1 MDTKNLNN
9 KSKIFVRYPPGASGH
24 FISCLILSL
33 VKYIRIYETHR
44 CHRNINDINQG
55 HDFRT
60 QWTDKFKNYTNTA
73 IDLDASVKWIK
84 NNFRFYPT
92 DDKLYVV
99 HTHVINPSPLML
111 AFDNTKLVN
120 ICITDNDLDQI
131 CFNWVT
137 KSVYLYPEQWKL
149 INNMLTR
156 VQTKHQKLK
165 NIPHNS
171 IDISTDLKLVTY
183 IQKYSKVNNE
193 HFNKPVISDSYDVYN
208 INFSDI
214 ANKNLIGQLDELIEF
229 LDIEVSAER
238 KAAAIQMINEYAD
251 AQTVVPWKLNL
262 EDYD

>member
-1 MDTKNLNN
+1 
-9 KSKIFVRYPPGASGH
+9 
-24 FISCLILSL
+24 
-33 VKYIRIYETHR
+33 
-44 CHRNINDINQG
+44 
-55 HDFRT
+55 
-60 QWTDKFKNYTNTA
+60 
-73 IDLDASVKWIK
+73 
-84 NNFRFYPT
+84 
-92 DDKLYVV
+92 
-99 HTHVINPSPLML
+99 
-111 AFDNTKLVN
+111 
-120 ICITDNDLDQI
+120 
-131 CFNWVT
+131 
-137 KSVYLYPEQWKL
+137 
-149 INNMLTR
+149 MLTR

-262 EDYD
+262 EDYE